1 MSMQVKSWT
10 AWFKESQFYAY
21 AIVYIMV
28 RMAVNVVMTVQ
39 SLYLIEVL
47 GFK

>member
-1 MSMQVKSWT
+1 
-10 AWFKESQFYAY
+10 
-21 AIVYIMV
+21 MV

-47 GFK
+47 EFESIKGQVPKAVAITPLISYSVSLLF